1 MKVRLGVVMVIGA
14 MAAGLVL
21 ATPGFAG
28 FKPGTYTGTS
38 SQAGQNL
45 QLQVNK
51 KRTKVNV
58 VFFEFDAPPCGGVGG
73 LQYAG
78 LQAKIKPSG
87 KFNAPSPGDG
97 FYGYVKGK
105 FNGRKASGTARYHF
119 DASGCESGVVDWT
132 AHKAS

>member
-28 FKPGTYTGTS
+28 FKPGTYT
-38 SQAGQNL
+38 
-45 QLQVNK
+45 K

-58 VFFEFDAPPCGGVGG
+58 VFFEFDAPPCGGMGG